1 MRIAR
6 SAVVALTV
14 LACALVPADTVASSQ
29 SVATRPVVFSVR
41 NINRTPVSCSTD
53 GAAYQIRGFIVGPT
67 SSLAR
72 SSRAATLYLHGL
84 GFGVFFWDFSAV
96 PGYDFAAAMAASG
109 HVSVIIDRLG
119 YGASDHPIGT
129 QSCIGGQ
136 ADIAHQI
143 VQQLRTGTYSTTQG
157 KPISFARIALVG
169 HSAGGAIAQVESYSF
184 RDVNALGVL
193 SWADQGSSTLATTDF
208 LQAGSVCMNGGETS
222 HGAPGYAPFGQTAAD
237 FDAAM
242 FFDADPAV
250 VAATNQL
257 RNLDPCG
264 DDNSIVAAIN
274 EDHLMVPTIT
284 VPVLLVLGANDALF
298 PPPAGTE
305 QEAQFLGS
313 SDVSLIQLPNTGHAL
328 TLERSAPTFTADIS
342 RWLAARGF

>member
-6 SAVVALTV
+6 SAALALTV
-14 LACALVPADTVASSQ
+14 LACVLVPPDAAASSQ
-29 SVATRPVVFSVR
+29 SVVTRPVVFSVR
-41 NINRTPVSCSTD
+41 NVNRTPVSCSTD
-53 GAAYQIRGFIVGPT
+53 GAAYQVRGLIVGPAG
-67 SSLAR
+67 SRAR
-72 SSRAATLYLHGL
+72 SGGAATLYLHGL

-96 PGYDFAAAMAASG
+96 PGYDFAAAMAAAG

-143 VQQLRTGTYSTTQG
+143 VQQLRAGTYSTTKG
-157 KPISFARIALVG
+157 EPISFARIALVG

-184 RDVNALGVL
+184 RDVDALGVL

-222 HGAPGYAPFGQTAAD
+222 DGAPGYAPFGQTAAD

-284 VPVLLVLGANDALF
+284 VPVLLVFGANDALF

-313 SDVSLIQLPNTGHAL
+313 SDVSLLQLPNTGHAL

>member
-1 MRIAR
+1 
-6 SAVVALTV
+6 V
-14 LACALVPADTVASSQ
+14 LARPA
-29 SVATRPVVFSVR
+29 
-41 NINRTPVSCSTD
+41 
-53 GAAYQIRGFIVGPT
+53 

-72 SSRAATLYLHGL
+72 SGGAATLYLHGL

-96 PGYDFAAAMAASG
+96 PGYDFAAAMAAAG

-143 VQQLRTGTYSTTQG
+143 VQQLRAGTYSTT
-157 KPISFARIALVG
+157 KREPISFARIALVG
-169 HSAGGAIAQVESYSF
+169 HSAGGAIAQV
-184 RDVNALGVL
+184 DALGVL

-313 SDVSLIQLPNTGHAL
+313 SDVSLTQLANTGHAL

-342 RWLAARGF
+342 RWLGARGF

>member
-6 SAVVALTV
+6 SAAVALTV
-14 LACALVPADTVASSQ
+14 LACALVPAGAAASSQ
-29 SVATRPVVFSVR
+29 SVVTRPVVFSVR
-41 NINRTPVSCSTD
+41 NLNRTPVSCSTD
-53 GAAYQIRGFIVGPT
+53 GAAYQVHGLIVGPA

-72 SSRAATLYLHGL
+72 SGGAATLYLHGL
-84 GFGVFFWDFSAV
+84 GFGVFFWDFSGV
-96 PGYDFAAAMAASG
+96 PGYDFAAAMAAAG

-143 VQQLRTGTYSTTQG
+143 VQQLRAGTYSTT
-157 KPISFARIALVG
+157 KREPISFARIALVG

-184 RDVNALGVL
+184 RDVDALGVL

-222 HGAPGYAPFGQTAAD
+222 DGAPGYAPFGQTAAD

-284 VPVLLVLGANDALF
+284 VPVLLVFGANDALF

-328 TLERSAPTFTADIS
+328 TLERSAPTFSADIS
-342 RWLAARGF
+342 RWLAARRF

>member
-1 MRIAR
+1 MRIGR
-6 SAVVALTV
+6 SAAVALAV
-14 LACALVPADTVASSQ
+14 LACVLVPPSAAASSQ
-29 SVATRPVVFSVR
+29 SVVTRPVVFSVR
-41 NINRTPVSCSTD
+41 NLNRTAVSCSTD
-53 GAAYQIRGFIVGPT
+53 GAAYQIRGLIVGPAG
-67 SSLAR
+67 SLDR
-72 SSRAATLYLHGL
+72 PGGAATLYLHGL
-84 GFGVFFWDFSAV
+84 GFGVFFWDLSAV
-96 PGYDFAAAMAASG
+96 PGYDFAAAMAAAG

-119 YGASDHPIGT
+119 YGASGHPVGT

-136 ADIAHQI
+136 ADVAHQI
-143 VQQLRTGTYSTTQG
+143 VEQLHAGTYSTAQG
-157 KPISFARIALVG
+157 EPTSFARIALVG

-184 RDVNALGVL
+184 RDVDALGVL

-208 LQAGSVCMNGGETS
+208 VQAGSVCMNGGETS
-222 HGAPGYAPFGQTAAD
+222 DGAPGYAPFGQTAAD

-242 FFDADPAV
+242 FFDAAPAV

-264 DDNSIVAAIN
+264 DDNSIVAAIG
-274 EDHLMVPTIT
+274 EDHVMVPTIT

-305 QEAQFLGS
+305 QQAQFVDS
-313 SDVSLIQLPNTGHAL
+313 RDVSLIQLPDTGHAL

-342 RWLAARGF
+342 RWLAARRF